1 MLLMLSL
8 ETLQESTTGHIAE
21 VKESNGATITFV
33 GSLAI
38 LVAAFAMTIF
48 SWRISLDKNK

>member
-1 MLLMLSL
+1 MLSL